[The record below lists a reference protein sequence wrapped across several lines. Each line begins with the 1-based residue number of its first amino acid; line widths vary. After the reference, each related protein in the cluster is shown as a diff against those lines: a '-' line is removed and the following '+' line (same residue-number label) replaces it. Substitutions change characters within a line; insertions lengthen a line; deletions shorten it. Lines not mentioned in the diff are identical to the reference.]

1 MPRVRSTDSNPQPD
15 GAADGVA
22 PPSAFAVHNV
32 RLYLAGQGLSNIGTF
47 FQIVGLSLLVLRIT
61 GSGFALGATL
71 SLGAVPFL
79 TAGAWAGTVIDRV
92 QIRRLLVLTSS
103 LACLQA
109 LTLGIVIG
117 AGAINLWWILALTF
131 LLGWVQIFD
140 RPAAQAFLNE
150 LVPREQIPS
159 AVALASAAQSV
170 GRLGGPAIAALVYA
184 ALGPAWCFYVNAASY
199 LAVVVAVLLLRRSE
213 LVPRPPGSRAAGQ
226 FREGLRFVWRSSLHR
241 WTLLCNALIGCLAFN
256 FALFYSAIVTQD
268 FHAGSLGFGIAE
280 SLNAVTAVLG
290 GLLLT
295 RSPRQPSRRTYAL
308 ACGALG
314 ISLAWSA
321 LSPTIGI
328 FYAGMLYFGIA
339 VVYYSTTSQALIQQN
354 TPHALIGRVMSLYT
368 LGVMGTTPVG
378 GLISGYV
385 SDTFDPRAAIGLGA
399 ASLFACSLFTAVQLR
414 RHAAQRE
421 LRTAPGAVARPSSER
436 E

>member
-1 MPRVRSTDSNPQPD
+1 MD
-15 GAADGVA
+15 GTA
-22 PPSAFAVHNV
+22 PPSAFAVYNV
-32 RLYLAGQGLSNIGTF
+32 RLFLAGQGLSNIGTF

-92 QIRRLLVLTSS
+92 QIRRLLMLTSS

-117 AGAINLWWILALTF
+117 AGAINLWWILSLTF

-159 AVALASAAQSV
+159 AVALASSAQSV

-184 ALGPAWCFYVNAASY
+184 SLGAAWCFYINAASY
-199 LAVVVAVLLLRRSE
+199 LAVVIALLLLRRAE
-213 LVPRPPGSRAAGQ
+213 LLPRPPGSRLAGQ

-241 WTLLCNALIGCLAFN
+241 STLLCNALIGCLAFN
-256 FALFYSAIVTQD
+256 FPLFYSAIVTQD
-268 FHAGSLGFGIAE
+268 FHAGSLAFGIAE
-280 SLNAVTAVLG
+280 SLNAVTAVIG

-295 RSPRQPSRRTYAL
+295 RSPRQPSRRRYAL
-308 ACGALG
+308 ACALLG
-314 ISLAWSA
+314 VSLAWSA

-328 FYAGMLYFGIA
+328 FYAGMLYFGIS

-354 TPHALIGRVMSLYT
+354 TPHALIGRVMSLYM
-368 LGVMGTTPVG
+368 LGVMGTTPLG

-385 SDTFDPRAAIGLGA
+385 SDAIDPRAAIGLGA
-399 ASLFACSLFTAVQLR
+399 ASLFVCAAFTAVQLR
-414 RHAAQRE
+414 QRAAQLERP
-421 LRTAPGAVARPSSER
+421 TPQPAVSHPTCEH